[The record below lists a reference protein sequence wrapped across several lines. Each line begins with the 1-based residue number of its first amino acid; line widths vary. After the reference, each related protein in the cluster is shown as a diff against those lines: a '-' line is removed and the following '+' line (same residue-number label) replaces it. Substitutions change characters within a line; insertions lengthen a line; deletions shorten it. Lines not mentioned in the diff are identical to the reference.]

1 MNIGESL
8 PRNAQHFP
16 DKRAIVD
23 AQRTLT
29 YREFHERSNRLANYL
44 LTQGIRKGDLIGLSC
59 GSRAEHFEALF
70 AIAKIGAIAVPF
82 DFNWSA
88 QECEAMLRFFAP
100 KAFFLERRK
109 ETNALG
115 KIAPEQIDATKL
127 IVVHNQPAGAVH
139 GSTGLPR
146 TAVFSSVRPELVEGC
161 AFESAIYQGNPNDPE
176 VQVHGLDPFL
186 LMITSGTTG
195 FPKACSINH
204 ETYSLRC
211 MNYGMTKGMHKDERA
226 LMTLPVHFNAGRGSV
241 MSILYLGGT
250 IFIQEKF
257 DAERFLQTAERE
269 KITYTMLVPTLC
281 ERLLR
286 YERLDQSQISSLR
299 YLGITGGHLS
309 KELARE
315 TRRRICVDLSEA
327 YASTDCGQIT
337 TISGNDWESHGDT
350 VGKPIWCVLVR
361 IVDDNGREVPL
372 GSEGEVCVRTPL
384 AIQGYYHNPQATDE
398 FLQGDWC
405 HTGDVGFLDNEGYL
419 HISGRKKNMVKS
431 GGISVFPEEIEE
443 SLRKHPDVT
452 DAAVIGFK
460 SGEWGE
466 AVKAFV
472 VLNPGAV
479 CSADALIQFCKES
492 LAAYKAPKVVE
503 FLSTLPRT
511 GLGKIDRGKLQAI
524 NRTK

>member
-1 MNIGESL
+1 
-8 PRNAQHFP
+8 
-16 DKRAIVD
+16 
-23 AQRTLT
+23 
-29 YREFHERSNRLANYL
+29 
-44 LTQGIRKGDLIGLSC
+44 
-59 GSRAEHFEALF
+59 
-70 AIAKIGAIAVPF
+70 
-82 DFNWSA
+82 
-88 QECEAMLRFFAP
+88 
-100 KAFFLERRK
+100 
-109 ETNALG
+109 
-115 KIAPEQIDATKL
+115 
-127 IVVHNQPAGAVH
+127 
-139 GSTGLPR
+139 
-146 TAVFSSVRPELVEGC
+146 
-161 AFESAIYQGNPNDPE
+161 
-176 VQVHGLDPFL
+176 
-186 LMITSGTTG
+186 MITSGTTG

-250 IFIQEKF
+250 IFVQEKF
-257 DAERFLQTAERE
+257 DAERFLQTIEQE

-286 YERLDQSQISSLR
+286 HERLDRYQTSSLR

-309 KELARE
+309 KELARA
-315 TRRRICVDLSEA
+315 TRRKLCADLFEA

-337 TISGNDWESHGDT
+337 TIGQDDWETHGDT

-361 IVDDNGREVPL
+361 IADEDGREVPL
-372 GSEGEVCVRTPL
+372 GTEGEVCVRTPL
-384 AIQGYYHNPQATDE
+384 AIQGYYQNPQTTKE
-398 FLQGDWC
+398 FLQDGWC
-405 HTGDVGFLDNEGYL
+405 HTGDIGLLDRDGYL

-443 SLRKHPDVT
+443 TLRKHPDVT

-460 SGEWGE
+460 SEEWGE

-479 CSADALIQFCKES
+479 CNADALIQFCKES

-511 GLGKIDRGKLQAI
+511 GLGKIDRGKLEVM
-524 NRTK
+524 NRAK

>member
-23 AQRTLT
+23 AHRTVT
-29 YREFHERSNRLANYL
+29 YRELHERTNRLANYL
-44 LTQGIRKGDLIGLSC
+44 LAQGICKGDLVGLSC

-70 AIAKIGAIAVPF
+70 ALAKIGAIAVPF

-88 QECEAMLRFFAP
+88 RECEAMIHFFAP
-100 KAFFLERRK
+100 KAFFLEARK
-109 ETNALG
+109 ETEALAQ
-115 KIAPEQIDATKL
+115 IARERVYRNNLLL
-127 IVVHNQPAGAVH
+127 IGSSSAAHSFDELRTGAD
-139 GSTGLPR
+139 
-146 TAVFSSVRPELVEGC
+146 LVEGLL
-161 AFESAIYQGNPNDPE
+161 FESAINQSKPNDPE
-176 VQVHGLDPFL
+176 IDVQGLDPFL

-204 ETYSLRC
+204 QTYALRC
-211 MNYGMTKGMHKDERA
+211 LNYGLTKGMNPDERA
-226 LMTLPVHFNAGRGSV
+226 LMALPVHFNAGRGSV

-257 DAERFLQTAERE
+257 DAALFLETIERE
-269 KITYTMLVPTLC
+269 QITYTMLVPTLC

-286 YERLDQSQISSLR
+286 HERLDDYQKFSLR

-309 KELARE
+309 KELARD
-315 TRRRICVDLSEA
+315 TRRKICADLSEA

-337 TISGNDWESHGDT
+337 TISGDDWETHGDT

-361 IVDDNGREVPL
+361 IAGDNGLEVTL
-372 GSEGEVCVRTPL
+372 GTEGEVCVRTPL
-384 AIQGYYHNPQATDE
+384 AIQGYYQNPQATEE
-398 FLQGDWC
+398 FIQGGWC
-405 HTGDVGFLDNEGYL
+405 HTGDIGFLDNEGYL
-419 HISGRKKNMVKS
+419 HISGRKKNMIKS
-431 GGISVFPEEIEE
+431 GGISVFPEEIEDT
-443 SLRKHPDVT
+443 LRRHPDVA

-460 SGEWGE
+460 SNEWGE

-472 VLNPGAV
+472 VPRSGVV
-479 CSADALIQFCKES
+479 CSGDALIQFCKES
-492 LAAYKAPKVVE
+492 LATYKAPKIVE

-511 GLGKIDRGKLQAI
+511 GLGKIDRGKLTA
-524 NRTK
+524 RVSAKAVD